1 MTTIVQ
7 SASATT
13 SGTNETSLAVSFASL
28 PSPGNSVIVIWS
40 LQSSVALTGVA
51 DNQSGNTYVSVAVET
66 SAANNVDSEIWW
78 LPSISGSS
86 GTFTVTGT
94 IGTAHQISI
103 TIVEVAGLA
112 GTDKTGLQ
120 GAENNTDTLTVTA
133 SGANTNANDL
143 VVVNLSSG
151 YTTTASGI
159 TAPTTGYTSINTVNG
174 SNPNYNGVVQTSY
187 KIVSAVET
195 SSATW
200 TATTAFNG
208 VAGTLATFNGAPLQ
222 VIQSASSPFSSAD
235 PWPTSVSV
243 TLSGVT
249 AGNAILVV
257 TPAVINT
264 SGSPTLTIT
273 DTVNSVTDLKQL
285 ASFGLSSV
293 YSILDFSIIPNASA
307 GAHTL
312 TATVGSGTGY
322 GFIVAAEISGLNSS
336 AALDVFSLNS
346 AGGGSNPSTGNSG
359 IPSSVNEIAIAAV
372 SGYYTGTALTIGE
385 PSGYTNIAKYQG
397 GEGYVD
403 YSVDYLTPVALSAQS
418 ASWTGLTG
426 VNTYVAGV
434 IVLKAASNQ
443 ATVMWWS

>member
-1 MTTIVQ
+1 MPAIVQ
-7 SASATT
+7 SAS
-13 SGTNETSLAVSFASL
+13 
-28 PSPGNSVIVIWS
+28 
-40 LQSSVALTGVA
+40 SS
-51 DNQSGNTYVSVAVET
+51 
-66 SAANNVDSEIWW
+66 
-78 LPSISGSS
+78 
-86 GTFTVTGT
+86 
-94 IGTAHQISI
+94 
-103 TIVEVAGLA
+103 
-112 GTDKTGLQ
+112 
-120 GAENNTDTLTVTA
+120 
-133 SGANTNANDL
+133 
-143 VVVNLSSG
+143 
-151 YTTTASGI
+151 
-159 TAPTTGYTSINTVNG
+159 
-174 SNPNYNGVVQTSY
+174 
-187 KIVSAVET
+187 
-195 SSATW
+195 
-200 TATTAFNG
+200 
-208 VAGTLATFNGAPLQ
+208 
-222 VIQSASSPFSSAD
+222 FSSAN
-235 PWPTSVSV
+235 PWSGGQISV

-273 DTVNSVTDLKQL
+273 DTVNSVTDLEQL

-293 YSILDFSIIPNASA
+293 YWILDFSIIPNASA

-359 IPSSVNEIAIAAV
+359 TPASVNEIAIAAV
-372 SGYYTGTALTIGE
+372 SGYYTGSALTIGE

-397 GEGYVD
+397 GGGYVD

-434 IVLKAASNQ
+434 IVLKAAANQ
-443 ATVMWWS
+443 AVVMWWS